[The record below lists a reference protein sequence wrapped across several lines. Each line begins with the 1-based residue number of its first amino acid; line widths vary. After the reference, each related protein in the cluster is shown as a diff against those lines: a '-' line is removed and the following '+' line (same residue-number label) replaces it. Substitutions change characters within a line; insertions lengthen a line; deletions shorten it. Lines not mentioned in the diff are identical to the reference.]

1 MTALFI
7 LLLLFPALLAILA
20 LISGREIR
28 GFAMVVGALLLL
40 ALAIWAISLVF
51 PYFPGGMVR
60 YVGSYPWLSAGP
72 EPVNVIGFQLDA
84 LSAIMLIVVATIG
97 LLVIVFSTEYMSS
110 RNLEHPSGEG
120 TARYYFWLML
130 FVGSMIGVAISP
142 NFLMLFW
149 FWEIT
154 TLCSWQLIS
163 HYRDREK
170 SVHAGLKAL
179 IMTHSGGL
187 FFVLAIII
195 LYARTGSF
203 DFSALKQLQGH
214 ELWIVLF
221 FFLIAAWVK
230 AAEVPFFTWLPDA
243 MEAPTPVSAYLHAAA
258 MVKAG
263 VYLVARVVLSQGNI
277 QFSIGLM
284 TIVMALITIL
294 TGLVF
299 FFYQVDLKRLLA
311 YSTITHLGYI
321 LLGIGFGMLG
331 ADIGFKGAILHI
343 PCHAVGKTLLF
354 LCVGRIAMLLGTKNI
369 NDIRGL
375 FRKMPVTSFAFTVG
389 LFSIMGIPPFSCF
402 FSKVFLFA
410 GALQLGGWIGVGVL
424 IPFALEAVIALF
436 WFLRIGQNIFF
447 GDPSPAVEKL
457 YSPADRP
464 FFGRFITRTVFISL
478 TVLSVIIPWVMFPF
492 INVLRG

>member
-7 LLLLFPALLAILA
+7 LLLLLPALWAILA
-20 LISGREIR
+20 LLSGREIR
-28 GFAMVVGALLLL
+28 GFVMIVGAVLLF
-40 ALAIWAISLVF
+40 ALAIWIIAWSYPQF
-51 PYFPGGMVR
+51 PAGIVK
-60 YVGSYPWLSAGP
+60 YVGSYPWLSPSQAT
-72 EPVNVIGFQLDA
+72 VNVIGFQLDA
-84 LSAIMLIVVATIG
+84 LSSIMLIIVTVIG
-97 LLVIVFSTEYMSS
+97 LLVIIFSTEYMSS
-110 RNLEHPSGEG
+110 RNLEHPTERGN
-120 TARYYFWLML
+120 TRYYFWLML
-130 FVGSMIGVAISP
+130 FIGSMIGVAISP

-163 HYRDREK
+163 HYRDEQK
-170 SVHAGLKAL
+170 SVHSGLKAL

-187 FFVLAIII
+187 FLVIAIVI
-195 LYARTGSF
+195 LYANTGSF
-203 DFSALKQLQGH
+203 DFAALKNVQGPA
-214 ELWIVLF
+214 LWIVMF

-243 MEAPTPVSAYLHAAA
+243 MEAPTPISAYLHAAA

-263 VYLVARVVLSQGNI
+263 VYLVARITLSQGNV

-284 TIVMALITIL
+284 TVVMALITII
-294 TGLVF
+294 TGLIF
-299 FFYQVDLKRLLA
+299 FFYQDDLKRLLA
-311 YSTITHLGYI
+311 FSTITHLGYI

-331 ADIGFKGAILHI
+331 ADIGFKGAVLHI
-343 PCHAVGKTLLF
+343 PSHAVGKTLLF

-424 IPFALEAVIALF
+424 VPFALEAVIALF

-457 YSPADRP
+457 YDPADRP

-478 TVLSVIIPWVMFPF
+478 VGLSVIIPWVMFSF
-492 INVLRG
+492 INVLGG